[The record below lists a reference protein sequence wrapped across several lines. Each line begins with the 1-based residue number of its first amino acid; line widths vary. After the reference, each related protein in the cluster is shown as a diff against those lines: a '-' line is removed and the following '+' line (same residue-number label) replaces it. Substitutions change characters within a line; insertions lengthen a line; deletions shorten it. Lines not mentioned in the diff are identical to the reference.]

1 MSNAPT
7 PPAGQRA
14 VIKKS
19 ALPIYAIGLVWL
31 GWALLFPLHTL
42 THYGFCL
49 ALSLAVCFGLSK
61 LFPGEVI
68 YEEIPQTPTGD
79 AQADSL
85 LEEGQKRLNQIAQ
98 TAGTIR
104 QQTVRDKIASLS
116 GTCQRIFD
124 YVRQKP
130 KSAAGLRKF
139 LNYYLPTLQ
148 KLTDTYALLER
159 QGVEGENITASKNRI
174 DEMLTTMDAAFLKQ
188 LDALF
193 GDTALDIDT
202 DITVMEGMLAQEGL
216 TGQSGEED
224 EIQLKL

>member
-1 MSNAPT
+1 MSNTQT

-14 VIKKS
+14 VVKKS

-31 GWALLFPLHTL
+31 AWALLFPLHTL
-42 THYGFCL
+42 IHYAICL
-49 ALSLAVCFGLSK
+49 AVSLAAYFVLSK
-61 LFPGEVI
+61 LFPGETV
-68 YEEIPQTPTGD
+68 YEEVPQTPTGD
-79 AQADSL
+79 PQADAL
-85 LEEGQKRLNQIAQ
+85 LEEGQARLNQICQSA
-98 TAGTIR
+98 AAI
-104 QQTVRDKIASLS
+104 QQGAVREKIDSLT

-148 KLTDTYALLER
+148 KLTDTYALLEK
-159 QGVEGENITASKNRI
+159 QGVEGENITASKTRI
-174 DEMLTTMDAAFLKQ
+174 DQMLTTMDAAFLKQ

-216 TGQSGEED
+216 TGKQDGGD
-224 EIQLKL
+224 QINLQL

>member
-1 MSNAPT
+1 MSNTQT
-7 PPAGQRA
+7 PPAGTRA
-14 VIKKS
+14 VTKKS

-31 GWALLFPLHTL
+31 GWALLFPLHKL
-42 THYGFCL
+42 SHYLICL
-49 ALSLAVCFGLSK
+49 GLSLAVFFLLTK
-61 LFPGEVI
+61 LFPEKI
-68 YEEIPQTPTGD
+68 TYEEIPQTPTGD
-79 AQADSL
+79 SQADAL
-85 LEEGQKRLNQIAQ
+85 LEEGRQRLAQIRQ
-98 TAGTIR
+98 TAAAI
-104 QQTVRDKIASLS
+104 QQESVRDKITSLTD
-116 GTCQRIFD
+116 TCQRIFD
-124 YVRQKP
+124 YVRQNP

-174 DEMLTTMDAAFLKQ
+174 DQMLTTMDAAFLKQ

-216 TGQSGEED
+216 TGNTGDDGQIE
-224 EIQLKL
+224 LKL